1 MLEVEG
7 MLSKLEQIEK
17 KYEELTKKISDPK
30 VISNRVEFS
39 QSAKERADLEE
50 IVGKFREYKKI
61 REELEKTNL
70 MLEEELDQE
79 LKSLAE
85 EELKGLSLK
94 KDNLKEE
101 LKSLLISKNDEEG
114 EKDVIVEI
122 RSGTGGEEASLFAG
136 DLLRMYTRFAE
147 QKRWKIDFMNSN
159 PTGLG
164 GFKEIVFA
172 VKGKGAY
179 KVLKFESGIHRVQ
192 RIPVTESGGRLH
204 TSAATV
210 AVLPEVKETE
220 IKINSDDLRIDTYR
234 ASSAGGQHV
243 NKTSSA
249 VRITHLPS
257 GIVVT
262 CQDER
267 SQHQNREK
275 AMHLLRAHLKMR
287 MKEKQQREV
296 AQNRKSQV
304 GSGDRSE
311 KIRTYNCPQERVTDH
326 RIGLSLYRLKAILD
340 GDLEEITQA
349 LIKAEENKKVNELKS

>member
-1 MLEVEG
+1 MF
-7 MLSKLEQIEK
+7 SKLEQIEK

-30 VISNRVEFS
+30 IISNQMEFS
-39 QSAKERADLEE
+39 QSAKERAALEE
-50 IVGKFREYKKI
+50 IVGKFREYKKV

-70 MLEEELDQE
+70 MFKEELDKE

-85 EELKGLSLK
+85 EELKGLNLRE
-94 KDNLKEE
+94 DNLKEE
-101 LKSLLISKNDEEG
+101 LKLLLTSKGDEEG
-114 EKDVIVEI
+114 EKNVIVEI

-147 QKRWKIDFMNSN
+147 RKGWKIDFMNSN

-164 GFKEIVFA
+164 GLKEVVFA

-179 KVLKFESGIHRVQ
+179 KALKFESGIHRVQ

-210 AVLPEVKETE
+210 AVLPEVKKTE
-220 IKINSDDLRIDTYR
+220 IKINPDDLRIDTYR

-257 GIVVT
+257 GIVIA

-267 SQHQNREK
+267 SQHQNRER

-287 MKEKQQREV
+287 MKEEQQREI

-311 KIRTYNCPQERVTDH
+311 KIRTYNFPQERVTDH
-326 RIGLSLYRLKAILD
+326 RIGLSLYKLKAILD

-349 LIKAEENKKVNELKS
+349 LIKAEENEKIK

>member
-1 MLEVEG
+1 MF
-7 MLSKLEQIEK
+7 SKLEQIEK

-30 VISNRVEFS
+30 IISNQVEFS
-39 QSAKERADLEE
+39 QCAKERAALEE
-50 IVGKFREYKKI
+50 TAEKFREYKKV
-61 REELEKTNL
+61 REELEKINL
-70 MLEEELDQE
+70 MLKEELD
-79 LKSLAE
+79 
-85 EELKGLSLK
+85 EELKGLADEELKGLNLK
-94 KDNLKEE
+94 KDNLEEE
-101 LKSLLISKNDEEG
+101 LKSLLISKNDEEE

-147 QKRWKIDFMNSN
+147 RKSWKIDFMNSN
-159 PTGLG
+159 PTELG

-172 VKGKGAY
+172 VKGKGVY
-179 KVLKFESGIHRVQ
+179 KALKFESGIHRVQ

-220 IKINSDDLRIDTYR
+220 IKVNPDDLRIDTYR

-249 VRITHLPS
+249 VRITHLSS

-287 MKEKQQREV
+287 MKEEQQREV

-304 GSGDRSE
+304 GRGDRSE
-311 KIRTYNCPQERVTDH
+311 KIRTYNFPQERVTDH
-326 RIGLSLYRLKAILD
+326 RIGLSLYKLKAILD

-349 LIKAEENKKVNELKS
+349 LIKAEESEKIKQLIS